1 MSQDVVSD
9 TLNKI
14 MNAKKAKKKE
24 VVVALFSKVL
34 LNVLKIAKDEGYV
47 SDFKVSEKEL
57 KIFLN
62 EELNVCK
69 TIKPR
74 YNVTME
80 EIESYMRRY
89 LPARD
94 MGILIISTNK
104 GLLTHKQAYEQNLGG
119 VLIAYFY

>member
-1 MSQDVVSD
+1 
-9 TLNKI
+9 
-14 MNAKKAKKKE
+14 
-24 VVVALFSKVL
+24 
-34 LNVLKIAKDEGYV
+34 
-47 SDFKVSEKEL
+47 
-57 KIFLN
+57 
-62 EELNVCK
+62 
-69 TIKPR
+69 
-74 YNVTME
+74 ME